1 VADGILPFEALF
13 DEATMSTAD
22 AAKKFGFSRASGF
35 EDFRDRLMEQL
46 AVDSE
51 KILGVSIA
59 ESNLGIEISCWRRGV
74 IGIME
79 FRASVFPHGVTE
91 ISKLAEG

>member
-1 VADGILPFEALF
+1 
-13 DEATMSTAD
+13 MSTAD
-22 AAKKFGFSRASGF
+22 AAKKFGFSRASRF

-46 AVDSE
+46 AVGSE

-59 ESNLGIEISCWRRGV
+59 ESNLGIEISCWRGGV

-91 ISKLAEG
+91 IPELTEG

>member
-1 VADGILPFEALF
+1 
-13 DEATMSTAD
+13 MSTAD
-22 AAKKFGFSRASGF
+22 AVKKVGFSRASGF

-46 AVDSE
+46 AVSRE

-59 ESNLGIEISCWRRGV
+59 KSDLCIEISCWRRGI

-79 FRASVFPHGVTE
+79 FRAAGFPHGLTE
-91 ISKLAEG
+91 IPKLAEG

>member
-1 VADGILPFEALF
+1 MPRRNL
-13 DEATMSTAD
+13 
-22 AAKKFGFSRASGF
+22 GFSRASRF

-46 AVDSE
+46 AVSSE

-59 ESNLGIEISCWRRGV
+59 ESNLGIEISCWRGGV

-79 FRASVFPHGVTE
+79 FRAAVFPHGVTE
-91 ISKLAEG
+91 IPEFAEG